1 MTGYLDT
8 VCGFIADTTLADIAP
23 AAVDRGHRVFA
34 DTMAAIG
41 AGARE
46 PEVQALK
53 AKLVPTPG
61 GASSIVGTGQR
72 TEPAKAAFLNGTAGT
87 FLELDEG
94 NQYSRGHPGIHAIP
108 AALAWGEAH
117 GNSGA
122 DVLTAAILGY
132 EIGARIGISAKI
144 LPTMHPHGTWG
155 TVGAAVAVAKLAG
168 ADAAQVRETINV
180 ASSLG
185 LATSRQTMLQGG
197 TVRNSFAGFS
207 GQMGIMAWQ
216 MVESGFTGEAD
227 GLGTIWGTVVS
238 TDWNPEEMVRD
249 LGTRWEIARNY
260 FKRHACCRYN
270 HGTLDAL
277 AMIVDKRGGLSPDE
291 VNGVRVETYSLAAQ
305 LRDTS
310 PKNTL
315 AGKFSVPF
323 AVASTLINGSS
334 GVESFT
340 WDKVLDGRIQ
350 AFADK
355 VEVVEDPALTAMM
368 PDFRP
373 ARVIV
378 TLTDGTVLE
387 AETKTNR
394 GDTED
399 PYDDA
404 ELDRKYAELSGL
416 VWPHA
421 VARGV
426 YEDCFR
432 LERLDDINDLT
443 RRLNAVSLA
452 EAGE

>member
-1 MTGYLDT
+1 MTAYLDT
-8 VCGFIADTTLADIAP
+8 VSDFVASTRLAEIAP
-23 AAVDRGHRVFA
+23 DAIDRGHRVFA

-46 PEVQALK
+46 PEVQALR
-53 AKLVPTPG
+53 ARLVPEPG
-61 GASSIVGTGQR
+61 GSASIIGTGLR

-108 AALAWGEAH
+108 AALAWGEAQ
-117 GNSGA
+117 GCSGA
-122 DVLTAAILGY
+122 DVLAAAILGY
-132 EIGARIGISAKI
+132 EIGARIGIAAKI

-155 TVGAAVAVAKLAG
+155 TVGAAVAVARLAG
-168 ADAAQVRETINV
+168 ADAGQVREVINV
-180 ASSLG
+180 ASTLG

-207 GQMGIMAWQ
+207 GQLGIMAWQ

-238 TDWNPEEMVRD
+238 TDWQPEEMTRE

-277 AMIVDKRGGLSPDE
+277 AMIVDGRGGLAPDE
-291 VNGVRVETYSLAAQ
+291 VAGVRVETYSLAAQ
-305 LRDTS
+305 LRDTT
-310 PKNTL
+310 PRNTL

-340 WDKVLDGRIQ
+340 WDKVRDTRIQ

-355 VEVVEDPALTAMM
+355 VEVVEDPALTALM

-373 ARVIV
+373 ARVVV

-387 AETKTNR
+387 AETRTNR

-404 ELDRKYAELSGL
+404 ELDRKYAELTAL
-416 VWPHA
+416 VWPDA
-421 VARGV
+421 VARGI

-432 LERLDDINDLT
+432 LEALDDINALT
-443 RRLNAVSLA
+443 RRMDAVSLA